1 MRWSW
6 AMTGRNTMGCAGAVM
21 SNHTLMASA
30 RYPPGRRRQLAGL
43 LSSGLT
49 RVRTGGLPMQ
59 TRMLRDLEVAALGLG
74 CMGMSAF
81 YGTADEGEAIAT
93 IHRALELG
101 CTFFDTAEMYGPF
114 TNEELVGRGL
124 AGRRDDVVIATKF
137 GIRFAPTAD
146 NPTNRVLDG
155 SPANVRRSIE
165 GSLQRLG
172 TDHVDLY
179 YLHRVD
185 PRTPIEETVG
195 AMGELVAEGK
205 VRHLGLS
212 EGAPDTIRRAHATHP
227 ITALQTEYSLW
238 TRDVEAEILPTV
250 RELGIVFVA
259 YSPLGRGFLSGRFTS
274 PDQLDENDF
283 RRHGPRF
290 TGENLDANQQ
300 LVAKVREL
308 AQDKGCAPG
317 QLALAWVLAQGE
329 DLVPIP
335 GTKRRK
341 YLEENLAAV
350 DVSLSSDD
358 LARIDAE
365 IPKAAGDRYDR
376 RGMATVNR

>member
-1 MRWSW
+1 
-6 AMTGRNTMGCAGAVM
+6 
-21 SNHTLMASA
+21 
-30 RYPPGRRRQLAGL
+30 
-43 LSSGLT
+43 
-49 RVRTGGLPMQ
+49 MQ
-59 TRMLRDLEVAALGLG
+59 TRMLRDLEVSALGLG

-81 YGTADEGEAIAT
+81 YGASDEDEAIAT
-93 IHRALELG
+93 IECAVELG

-114 TNEELVGRGL
+114 TNEELVGRAL

-146 NPTNRVLDG
+146 DPTNRVLDG

-185 PRTPIEETVG
+185 PATPIEDTVG
-195 AMGELVAEGK
+195 AMATLVEEGK

-212 EGAPDTIRRAHATHP
+212 EASAETLRRAAAVHP
-227 ITALQTEYSLW
+227 ITALQTEWSLW
-238 TRDVEAEILPTV
+238 TRDIEAHILPAA
-250 RELGIVFVA
+250 RELGVGVVP

-274 PDQLDENDF
+274 PDQLEENDF

-290 TGENLDANQQ
+290 TGENLEQNLR
-300 LVAKVREL
+300 LVAKVRQL
-308 AQDKGCAPG
+308 ASEKGCTPG
-317 QLALAWVLAQGE
+317 QLALAWVLAQG
-329 DLVPIP
+329 DDVVPIP
-335 GTKRRK
+335 GTKRRT

-350 DVSLSSDD
+350 DVGLTPED

-365 IPKAAGDRYDR
+365 VPAAAGDRYDR
-376 RGMATVNR
+376 TGMGTVNR